1 MTERAI
7 TFDCKGSELLGIV
20 HAPENGGTT
29 GMLILTGGDQYRIGA
44 HRQYVLLARHLAAA
58 GYPVMR
64 FDDRANGDAEGERYT
79 IELHHFEDTNDDLHS
94 AVEAFRY
101 ECPQLEKIVLWGMCG
116 AVSSFF
122 LSPNL
127 SESVAGLI
135 LVNPWVRTEEG
146 AARTYLKHYYVKRL
160 LEGEFWHKIFSGKFS
175 IGQSVKSFL
184 SLLGQ
189 SRASKPEKTDA
200 PVVGSDSDQ
209 PLPDR
214 MANGFERFTGPSL
227 FILSG
232 RDYTAQEF
240 KDLIAGSK
248 RWRKLMARRGVE
260 RHDHKQADHTFSTRD
275 WHRQLEV
282 WTLDFVAAVAK
293 QSGR

>member
-1 MTERAI
+1 MTERAV
-7 TFDCKGSELLGIV
+7 TFSCKGSELIGIV
-20 HAPENGGTT
+20 HAPESGGTT

-44 HRQYVLLARHLAAA
+44 HRQYVLLARRLAAA

-64 FDDRANGDAEGERYT
+64 FDDRANGDAEGERYA
-79 IELHHFEDTNDDLHS
+79 IELHHFEDTHDDVCA
-94 AVEAFRY
+94 AVEAFRR

-116 AVSSFF
+116 AVSTFF

-127 SESVAGLI
+127 PTPVAGLI

-160 LEGEFWHKIFSGKFS
+160 FEGEFWAKIFSGKFS
-175 IGQSVKSFL
+175 IGASIRSFL

-189 SRASKPEKTDA
+189 SRAEKSEQ
-200 PVVGSDSDQ
+200 SDTPKASSYSGQ

-214 MANGFERFTGPSL
+214 MANGFERFSGLSL

-248 RWRKLMARRGVE
+248 RWRKLMARRGVK
-260 RHDHKQADHTFSTRD
+260 RVDHKQADHTFSTRD
-275 WHRQLEV
+275 WHRQLED
-282 WTLDFVAAVAK
+282 WTLDFVAGVAK
-293 QSGR
+293 QTGR